1 MNPPILAPLRRRALL
16 LALPLAAAAPPALA
30 APREL
35 VMFVRPGCPWCVRW
49 DREVAPIYPRTAEGR
64 AAPLRRVD
72 LSDAGAESWLSAPVR
87 YTPTF
92 VLRAA
97 GQGHGGQEHG
107 RITGYAGEDAF
118 WGILGT
124 LLGPLPARGTP

>member
-1 MNPPILAPLRRRALL
+1 MLSPALAPLRRRALL
-16 LALPLAAAAPPALA
+16 ALPLAFAPRPAAAAL
-30 APREL
+30 REL
-35 VMFVRPGCPWCVRW
+35 VMFVRPGCPWCERW
-49 DREVAPIYPRTAEGR
+49 DRDIAPIYPRTAEGR

-72 LSDAGAESWLSAPVR
+72 LSAAGAEAWLAAPVR

-97 GQGHGGQEHG
+97 HRERAQQEHG

-118 WGILGT
+118 WGILGS
-124 LLGPLPARGTP
+124 LLARAEP